1 MSMTGRRDVKNLIS
15 MAMLSLMAPALM
27 PSVTHAGETLD
38 AVRLRGEVACGV
50 SGKAIG
56 FSEIGQDGDRQG
68 LDVDMCRAIAAA
80 VFGDASKVD
89 FVELSNLDR
98 FDALRYG
105 EIDVL
110 IRNTTWTYTR
120 DTTLDLAF
128 TGITYFDGQGF
139 LVHSDAGIRTIDDL
153 DGKRICFKTATTHEL
168 NLNSILT
175 ARDLT
180 FEPMPMDETDLAI
193 LMFQNR
199 RCDVLTSDQSEL
211 FGIRTALAA
220 PDTAY
225 VMPLLISKEPLG
237 PSVRQDDPEWANI
250 VEWTLFAMINA
261 EELGITS
268 TNVGDMSTSDDPA
281 VALLL
286 NGAESEAGTLGLD
299 AGWPAKVIAQVG
311 NYGEIFDRNLGAES
325 PIGIKRG
332 LNALWTEGGLM
343 YAPPFR

>member
-1 MSMTGRRDVKNLIS
+1 MKICDPGFSRNALVSVITLF
-15 MAMLSLMAPALM
+15 LAPVAAA
-27 PSVTHAGETLD
+27 AGDTLD
-38 AVRLRGEVACGV
+38 SVRLRGEVACGV

-56 FSEIGQDGDRQG
+56 FSETRPDGTRIG

-80 VFGDASKVD
+80 VFGDADAVE
-89 FVELSNLDR
+89 FVELSNIDR

-105 EIDVL
+105 EVDVL

-139 LVHSDAGIRTIDDL
+139 LVHADAGIRTIEDL

-168 NLNSILT
+168 NLDAIFTSRNLSF
-175 ARDLT
+175 D
-180 FEPMPMDETDLAI
+180 PMPMDETDLAI

-199 RCDVLTSDQSEL
+199 RCDALTSDQSEL
-211 FGIRTALAA
+211 FGIRTALAE
-220 PDTAY
+220 PDSAY

-237 PSVRQDDPEWANI
+237 PSVRQDDPEWMNI

-261 EELGITS
+261 EELG
-268 TNVGDMSTSDDPA
+268 VTSDNVAEMSSSTDPA
-281 VALLL
+281 VQLLL
-286 NGAESEAGTLGLD
+286 NGAESDDGTLGLD
-299 AGWPAKVIAQVG
+299 AGWPTQVIAQVG
-311 NYGEIFDRNLGAES
+311 NYEEIFARNLGDDS